1 MQIKFSLM
9 WIVTKSVSRVV
20 GCAASSK
27 WDYMAID
34 WIMEMYLYVSCEK
47 ANDQQMALVLKPWNE
62 GFEFRLSCVKNPQ
75 IILFFS

>member
-1 MQIKFSLM
+1 
-9 WIVTKSVSRVV
+9 
-20 GCAASSK
+20 
-27 WDYMAID
+27 MAID